1 MFQSPGE
8 MPWLAPLR
16 RLAEVGL
23 PGVPA
28 SHRHGVRGRLVT
40 TAKQWVLGGLA
51 PLQRELLAAQG
62 RFNTALVDALAEL
75 PRLRELPLRTQLRE
89 LAEQVTHPA
98 LGPASAP
105 VAALRLSGRQVIERQ
120 RDWNRAAIELLLE
133 AGEAWPMG
141 TEPLLARC
149 EALAGRADVVGE
161 FLAGPQDR
169 LLHPLW
175 QELMRRQVAFNHGF
189 VQAVRRWMGS
199 ARPMLVMPA
208 PEVYEAWWRAREPG
222 EMAAANAALAGLERR
237 PTISL
242 VTPAY
247 ETPVPM
253 LRACIESVLAQ
264 SYRDWQLCIVDDGSP
279 GRGVERTVREYARRD
294 SRIVFQRMPSN
305 GGIAR
310 TTNAAIALASGELIG
325 FLDHDDT
332 LAPHALAEVA
342 LHLEAHPSTDV
353 LYSDEDKLDTQ
364 GRRYA
369 PYFKPGPSPELLRA
383 LNYVCHFLVVRA
395 TLLREVGGIRA
406 GFEGAQDHELVLR
419 LLERTPRFARIPR
432 VLYHWRTHP
441 GSTSHDASAKP
452 AASEAG
458 RRAVEE
464 HLRRLGVGGTVESTS
479 PGIYRIRYPVPDTP
493 RISLLLAGPGEPAE
507 AELRTLLAR
516 IDWPDWELIAV
527 CEPGSA
533 RALEALA
540 ATEPRVRLCSPQ
552 GAQGWAARCNRAAR
566 EATGSLLLFLEPGLE
581 PAGPGW
587 LGELASQALRPDVG
601 VVGGTVLSN
610 DAHLECA
617 GLFLDPSGH
626 VTPAFGGLPDP
637 SLTAFGGTHWPRNLL
652 AVSGACLMVRR
663 ELFVERGGFD
673 EGFLEGGADVDFC
686 LRVYRAGRHVLG
698 TPHARLVRHVGSG
711 FAPLPEQDRAR
722 LRARSAE
729 VLVAGDPF
737 FHPCV
742 EGILPEISREG
753 RSTRRAG
760 GSLE

>member
-1 MFQSPGE
+1 

-16 RLAEVGL
+16 GLADVGL

-62 RFNTALVDALAEL
+62 RFNAALVEGLEEF

-89 LAEQVTHPA
+89 LAEQATRLG
-98 LGPASAP
+98 LGPGAAP

-133 AGEAWPMG
+133 ASEAWPMG

-161 FLAGPQDR
+161 FLAGPHDR
-169 LLHPLW
+169 VLHPLW
-175 QELMRRQVAFNHGF
+175 RELMRRQVAFNHGF
-189 VQAVRRWMGS
+189 VQAVRRWMGG
-199 ARPMLVMPA
+199 ARPMLMMPA

-247 ETPVPM
+247 ETPVRM

-264 SYRDWQLCIVDDGSP
+264 SYGDWQLCIVDDGSP

-294 SRIVFQRMPSN
+294 SRIVFKRMPRN
-305 GGIAR
+305 EGIAR
-310 TTNAAIALASGELIG
+310 TTNAALALASGELIG

-342 LHLEAHPSTDV
+342 LHLEAHPETDV
-353 LYSDEDKLDTQ
+353 LYSDEDKLDEQ

-369 PYFKPGPSPELLRA
+369 PYLKPGPSPELLRA

-395 TLLREVGGIRA
+395 TLLREVGGIRP
-406 GFEGAQDHELVLR
+406 GFEGAQDHDLVLR

-441 GSTSHDASAKP
+441 GSTAHDASAKP

-464 HLRRLGVGGTVESTS
+464 HLHRLGVAGTVETAS
-479 PGIYRIRYPVPDTP
+479 PGIYRVRYAVPDTP
-493 RISLLLAGPGEPAE
+493 RLSVLLAGPGAPAE
-507 AELRTLLAR
+507 AELRTLLSR

-527 CEPGSA
+527 CEPDSA

-540 ATEPRVRLCSPQ
+540 ATEPRLRLCSPQ
-552 GAQGWAARCNRAAR
+552 GAHGLAARCNRAAR
-566 EATGSLLLFLEPGLE
+566 EATGALLLFLEPGLE
-581 PAGPGW
+581 PAGSGW
-587 LGELASQALRPDVG
+587 LEELASQALRPDVG
-601 VVGGTVLSN
+601 VVGGTVLRN

-617 GLFLDPSGH
+617 GFFLEPSGH
-626 VTPAFGGLPDP
+626 VAPAFAGLPDP
-637 SLTAFGGTHWPRNLL
+637 ALTAFGGTHWPRNLL

-663 ELFVERGGFD
+663 ELFVEHGGFD
-673 EGFLEGGADVDFC
+673 EGFSEAGADADFC
-686 LRVYRAGRHVLG
+686 LRVYRTGRHILG
-698 TPHARLVRHVGSG
+698 TPHARLVRHVGGG
-711 FAPLPEQDRAR
+711 FTPLPEQDRDR
-722 LRARSAE
+722 LRARAAE
-729 VLVAGDPF
+729 LLVTGDPF
-737 FHPCV
+737 FNPNA
-742 EGILPEISREG
+742 EGVLPGMSREG
-753 RSTRRAG
+753 MRPLRAG